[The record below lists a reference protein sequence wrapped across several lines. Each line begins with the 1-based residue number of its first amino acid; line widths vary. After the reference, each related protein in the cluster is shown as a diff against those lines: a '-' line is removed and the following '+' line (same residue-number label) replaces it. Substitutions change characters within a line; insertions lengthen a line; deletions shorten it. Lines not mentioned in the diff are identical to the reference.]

1 MHIRLLIKSL
11 ILNSVLIHAVQSAES
26 GGMPQLNPEFWISQ
40 IFWLIISFGSL
51 LIVLSKIILPKIS
64 SNLESRKSQILDN
77 IETAEKQREQ
87 AEKKINEFEK
97 IILESKIK
105 AKTLINESRQKII
118 ENINKKKGILESQIN
133 DEIEIAE
140 KEISDLKKKA
150 PEKINII
157 AIETSADLLKEVIG
171 VEVNKSSVSAI
182 VEDLS
187 KKNKEKYYG
196 V

>member
-1 MHIRLLIKSL
+1 M
-11 ILNSVLIHAVQSAES
+11 
-26 GGMPQLNPEFWISQ
+26 
-40 IFWLIISFGSL
+40 
-51 LIVLSKIILPKIS
+51 
-64 SNLESRKSQILDN
+64 ESRKSQIIDN

-87 AEKKINEFEK
+87 AEKKTNEFEK

>member
-64 SNLESRKSQILDN
+64 SNLESRKSQIIDN

>member
-64 SNLESRKSQILDN
+64 SNLESRKSQIIDN

-157 AIETSADLLKEVIG
+157 AMETSADLLKEVIG

>member
-64 SNLESRKSQILDN
+64 SNLESRKSQIIDN

-87 AEKKINEFEK
+87 AEKKTNEFEK

>member
-64 SNLESRKSQILDN
+64 SNLESRKSQIIDN

-87 AEKKINEFEK
+87 AEKKTNEFEK

-118 ENINKKKGILESQIN
+118 EKINKKKGILESQIN